1 MTLCLASH
9 YTNAYACTSVCSNV
23 WTEGRIFANAMG
35 QPLAATTSFPLQSRW
50 SGSIRTHAR
59 TDDDS
64 SSDGGWVCA
73 SNSEVSGGDG
83 GVVGAIDYVN
93 SAGEVIWYQMILGGT
108 DRNCGGGKTPW
119 NMWLT
124 TCEED
129 MERLWI

>member
-1 MTLCLASH
+1 MHICVQQRLDRGSH
-9 YTNAYACTSVCSNV
+9 ICKCYGATSRRHNV
-23 WTEGRIFANAMG
+23 VS
-35 QPLAATTSFPLQSRW
+35 AAIQMERQYS
-50 SGSIRTHAR
+50 HAR
-59 TDDDS
+59 TDDDDS